1 MISFNDITIVI
12 PTYKRY
18 PFLKRLLKF
27 YKRYNIPINI
37 IILDSTP
44 YAPSDEELI
53 HLLSDRNILWKKYD
67 PDVTYWKRISNGSR
81 YIKTDYVTLCAD
93 DDFIIPDALIACIH
107 FLEKNTDY
115 SSSHG
120 LYFNHSNAVQSKK
133 NGFSIGPIYNKGR
146 SADENSSIERII
158 AYLSGKIN
166 YYPLYAV
173 HRSETFQLIWSET
186 KDYVYDWNLHEL
198 FSSCLSLVYGKM
210 KILPVF
216 YSSREPNTYNSNDYE
231 MHIRTFSK
239 FKLDKAVEGV
249 SKHLMIIEKISQE
262 ESEKISRRAFG
273 KYLDRSEKRWNNDKL
288 SIWHNIRQKIGIR
301 TRLRKLFLNGCHFSI
316 YPKYYN
322 QYKKVKHAV
331 LSSYLNE
338 EELNISRI
346 DFKKQGEA

>member
-1 MISFNDITIVI
+1 MISFKDITIVI

-27 YKRYNIPINI
+27 YKSYNLPINI
-37 IILDSTP
+37 LILDSTP
-44 YAPSDEELI
+44 ELPSDEELI
-53 HLLSDRNILWKKYD
+53 KLLSKTNILWKKYD
-67 PDVTYWKRISNGSR
+67 FDITYWDRISDGIK

-93 DDFIIPDALIACIH
+93 DDFIIPESLIPCMD
-107 FLEKNTDY
+107 FLKKNTDY

-120 LYFNHSNAVQSKK
+120 LYFNHSNADQSKK
-133 NGFSIGPIYNKGR
+133 NGFSIGPIYDKGR
-146 SADENSSIERII
+146 SADENGSTERII
-158 AYLSGKIN
+158 AYLSGKTN

-173 HRSETFQLIWSET
+173 HRSETFRLIWSET
-186 KDYVYDWNLHEL
+186 NDYVYDWNLHEL

-210 KILPVF
+210 KILPIF

-239 FKLDKAVEGV
+239 FKVDKAVEGV
-249 SKHLMIIEKISQE
+249 SKHLAIIEKISLK
-262 ESEKISRRAFG
+262 ESEKISKTAFR

-288 SIWHNIRQKIGIR
+288 SIWHNIRQIVGLR
-301 TRLRKLFLNGCHFSI
+301 SRLRKLFLNGCHYSI

-322 QYKKVKHAV
+322 QYKKVKDAV
-331 LSSYLNE
+331 LSSDLKE

-346 DFKKQGEA
+346 DFTKQGEA